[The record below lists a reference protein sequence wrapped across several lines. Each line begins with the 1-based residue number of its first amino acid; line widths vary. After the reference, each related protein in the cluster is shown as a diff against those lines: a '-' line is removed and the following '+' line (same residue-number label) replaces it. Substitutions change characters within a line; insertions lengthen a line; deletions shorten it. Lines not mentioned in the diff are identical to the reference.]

1 MVHPKRLLFAEED
14 ARINERL
21 GSRNRRVVFRAAVDA
36 QLEQRRRLALRCI
49 WEQAIQ
55 SEAILL

>member
-21 GSRNRRVVFRAAVDA
+21 GSRKRRVVFRAAVDA
-36 QLEQRRRLALRCI
+36 QLEQRRLACPTAFGSRRFNLK
-49 WEQAIQ
+49 
-55 SEAILL
+55 

>member
-14 ARINERL
+14 ARINDRL
-21 GSRNRRVVFRAAVDA
+21 GSRNQRVVFRAAVDA
-36 QLEQRRRLALRCI
+36 QLEQRRRLAPRCI